1 MTALL
6 EVNNLTRRFG
16 GLVAVNNVSLRVN
29 QGDILGLIGPN
40 GAGKT
45 TLFNLIVGLTRPN
58 SGTVSLQG
66 VDITNKRPSIVAQHG
81 LTKTFQNV
89 ALFPEMTVLD
99 NVLVGGL
106 AHSSI
111 PDSRQLARKNL
122 ERVGLPGIESKMA
135 GNLSFPERA
144 RVELARALCTRP
156 KLLLLDEV
164 MAALNEA
171 EMDAVLQL
179 VQSLRDEEGLSFI
192 IIEHHMR
199 AIMTQCNRIAVL
211 NFGQKIAEG
220 APEEVAN
227 DPIVIE
233 AYLGQ
238 QQDET
243 EPAQS

>member
-6 EVNNLTRRFG
+6 EVNNLTKRFG
-16 GLVAVNNVSLRVN
+16 GLTAVNNVSLRVSE
-29 QGDILGLIGPN
+29 GDILGLIGPN

-45 TLFNLIVGLTRPN
+45 TLFNLIIGLTRPN
-58 SGTVSLQG
+58 QG
-66 VDITNKRPSIVAQHG
+66 SVTLLGNDITNKRPSLIAQYG
-81 LTKTFQNV
+81 MTKTFQNV

-106 AHSSI
+106 SHSGI
-111 PDSRQLARKNL
+111 PESRELARKNL
-122 ERVGLPGIESKMA
+122 KRVGLDDIESKMA

-164 MAALNEA
+164 MAALNEV
-171 EMDAVLQL
+171 EMDAVLAL
-179 VQSLRDEEGLSFI
+179 IQSLRDNEGLSFI

-220 APEEVAN
+220 TPEAVAN
-227 DPIVIE
+227 DPVVIE

-238 QQDET
+238 QSEET
-243 EPAQS
+243 ESVHS